1 MTTSALPGVRR
12 RQRLALANSF
22 TKAIADRLLLT
33 TMVGLGVGAMGLAM
47 GPIYLALE
55 DVLAEMLAQ
64 GSIVWTIR
72 EPGAQDL
79 AEAPTRKVVHSGE
92 RGFPSGGHGLRRTI
106 DEVHAVEIGHGL
118 RRTKDDVH
126 AVEILSETSSEAY
139 RTAAASKSD
148 CR

>member
-1 MTTSALPGVRR
+1 
-12 RQRLALANSF
+12 
-22 TKAIADRLLLT
+22 
-33 TMVGLGVGAMGLAM
+33 
-47 GPIYLALE
+47 
-55 DVLAEMLAQ
+55 MLAQ
-64 GSIVWTIR
+64 GSIVWIIR

-106 DEVHAVEIGHGL
+106 EVHEVENVNGL

-126 AVEILSETSSEAY
+126 AVEILSEPNSEAN